1 MKLKNFLLVTTS
13 FLTLFV
19 VHGQQ
24 KKSIV
29 VPNEN
34 LITENI
40 AEISK
45 QLSNEVKKYSESRSA

>member
-24 KKSIV
+24 KKNIV

-40 AEISK
+40 AEIPK
-45 QLSNEVKKYSESRSA
+45 ELSNEVKK